1 MAFTPNINLMS
12 DPHVTLRDQ
21 QHASKMF
28 AVDQFRLAPKQ
39 KFLFHVSFSINDAA
53 LKLIDLNQRHK
64 NEINMLVKSTDLP
77 KYSISTEILN
87 QYNRKKVVQFTH
99 KPDPIN
105 IKFHDDNMSL
115 ISQLW
120 WNYYSYY
127 YADTNSA
134 DVGGAYDR
142 NATRNFDF
150 TPTSYGLDNN
160 STAPFFNYIKLY
172 QLARHEFIC
181 YTLINPVI
189 TSWGHGSMSYS
200 DNGLNEQSMTIQY
213 ESVSYSTGDILTEPP
228 EGFAVEH
235 YDLTPSPLKGS
246 GMFNS
251 AAPSFTKSLNVAD
264 SAGSFLNT
272 VITQVNSAENT
283 KTVSS
288 PASSSKTQAAQQ
300 TLNGLQGFSF
310 PVQK

>member
-12 DPHVTLRDQ
+12 DPNIVLRDQ

-53 LKLIDLNQRHK
+53 LQLIDINQRHK

-77 KYSISTEILN
+77 KYSVSTELLN

-120 WNYYSYY
+120 WNYYTYY
-127 YADTNSA
+127 FADSNSA

-142 NATRNFDF
+142 NAMRSFSF
-150 TPTSYGLDNN
+150 TPASYGLDNN
-160 STAPFFNYIKLY
+160 STIPFFNYIKLY

-189 TSWGHGSMSYS
+189 TSWAHGNVSYA
-200 DNGLNEQSMTIQY
+200 DNGTNEQSMTLQY
-213 ESVSYSTGDILTEPP
+213 ESVAYTTGNILTEPP

-235 YDLTPSPLKGS
+235 YDLTPSPLTGS
-246 GMFNS
+246 GDFNRVS
-251 AAPSFTKSLNVAD
+251 PSFANSLDVAAQ
-264 SAGSFLNT
+264 AGSFLNT
-272 VITQVNSAENT
+272 VITQVNTAQNT
-283 KTVSS
+283 KTASN
-288 PASSSKTQAAQQ
+288 PASNNKAQAAQQ
-300 TLNGLQGFSF
+300 TLNGLQGFAF
-310 PVQK
+310 PISK